1 MVDRI
6 PITIRGVGAYVPQRI
21 VENEELSAFC
31 DVTDEWVRVRTGI
44 RERRIAPDE
53 ENSLTMAYEA
63 SVDALRDAGMEA
75 TEIDLI
81 IIATST
87 PYTLLPSTAC
97 FLQHRLGCRP
107 IPAFDLSAACSGFV
121 YGVLTASHMMRGAG
135 YKNALVL
142 GSEKMS
148 TVSNYED
155 RASGIL
161 LGDGAGA
168 AILSVTDDESA
179 GIYYHEMA
187 AEGEGAE
194 FVWIPGGGSYIPAS
208 EESLADKMHTLKM
221 NGREVYKYVVNK
233 MQEVV
238 ERSLAEGGITMDELS
253 LIVPHQSNLRI
264 IESVMEKLSIPT
276 EKMAVNIDRYGNT
289 SAASV
294 PLALHEAWREG
305 RVKPGDW
312 VLLAGFGGGMT
323 WASALVRV

>member
-1 MVDRI
+1 MGKRI
-6 PITIRGVGAYVPQRI
+6 PITIRGVGAYVPER
-21 VENEELSAFC
+21 VVLNEELSAFC

-44 RERRIAPDE
+44 RERRIARED
-53 ENSLTMAYEA
+53 ENSMTMAYEA
-63 SVDALRDAGMEA
+63 SVDALQDAGMDA
-75 TEIDLI
+75 SEIDLI

-87 PYTLLPSTAC
+87 PLTLLPSTAC

-121 YGVLTASHMMRGAG
+121 YGVITAAHMMIGAG
-135 YKNALVL
+135 YKNALIL

-168 AILSVTDDESA
+168 AILTVADNDEA
-179 GIYYHEMA
+179 GIYHHEMA

-194 FVWIPGGGSYIPAS
+194 FVWIPAGGSLMPPS
-208 EESLADKMHTLKM
+208 EKTVAENLHTLKM
-221 NGREVYKYVVNK
+221 NGREVYKYVVQK

-238 ERSLAEGGITMDELS
+238 ERTLDKGGISMDELT

-264 IESVMEKLSIPT
+264 IESVMEKLSIPA

-305 RVKPGDW
+305 RVKRGDW

-323 WASALVRV
+323 WASALVKV